1 MNFLNTYYLLII
13 PIHHIIMPIITRHFV
28 DELCI
33 DNNSDG
39 NKIIDL
45 IILKSTESVVFT
57 LYLKLTNVKLYNIII

>member
-1 MNFLNTYYLLII
+1 
-13 PIHHIIMPIITRHFV
+13 MPIITRHFV